1 MSKECGAG
9 LVHICLHKTWDACAG
24 IVFCQWQVSPLSWQF
39 HFLYSLHMEEGIR
52 KQENVFVLSVAENQG
67 HVFVV

>member
-24 IVFCQWQVSPLSWQF
+24 IVF
-39 HFLYSLHMEEGIR
+39 
-52 KQENVFVLSVAENQG
+52 SVASQPSQLAISFSLQSAHGGGN
-67 HVFVV
+67 